1 MPARRVFQGR
11 AELVGRVVATQAQ
24 GLLAVAI
31 VEDDRWGEVGLVGQ
45 GEVPL
50 GQVLGTNVPNAPGK
64 VTARGRGA
72 MERQLPTKIA

>member
-1 MPARRVFQGR
+1 MEDTGLKGKMPKRMAGVD
-11 AELVGRVVATQAQ
+11 TSMK
-24 GLLAVAI
+24 
-31 VEDDRWGEVGLVGQ
+31 VEYQ

-50 GQVLGTNVPNAPGK
+50 CQVLGTNVPNAQRK

>member
-1 MPARRVFQGR
+1 MEDTGLKGKMPKRMSGVD
-11 AELVGRVVATQAQ
+11 TSMK
-24 GLLAVAI
+24 
-31 VEDDRWGEVGLVGQ
+31 VEYQ

-50 GQVLGTNVPNAPGK
+50 CQVLGTNVPNAPVK